1 MELLSLL
8 GQALSHLR
16 IMGKGERQPETQIDR
31 GTDVAGDGEA
41 FREREKEEKQGDGAG
56 EERWTAETYQTHK
69 RDAAGEDTE
78 MAGRGEGS
86 RARGTGRETEGE
98 DIDESKIKQKRS
110 FEKTGQRM

>member
-1 MELLSLL
+1 MELLSLM

-16 IMGKGERQPETQIDR
+16 IMGEGERQPETQIDR

-69 RDAAGEDTE
+69 GDAEGEDTE

-86 RARGTGRETEGE
+86 RARGTGQR
-98 DIDESKIKQKRS
+98 QKA
-110 FEKTGQRM
+110 KTLTSQK